1 MSQVCMLRKNGH
13 ECDLRGVDRARKIV
27 TRLVWLA
34 KAFFLKFAYPL
45 RSSFENLMFCNHN
58 KRSNSEFAFTLIKR
72 LCQGPL
78 KYGPQ
83 SFARK
88 GIVEI

>member
-1 MSQVCMLRKNGH
+1 MK
-13 ECDLRGVDRARKIV
+13 
-27 TRLVWLA
+27 
-34 KAFFLKFAYPL
+34 FLQL
-45 RSSFENLMFCNHN
+45 HVLQENLC
-58 KRSNSEFAFTLIKR
+58 KR
-72 LCQGPL
+72 LELTQELRLKQCQWKNSLEMVSINWSSQGPL